1 MLYVRGSTATVI
13 SAVTINAAAQSTAA
27 VTANATALELY
38 DQISLTVTMAS
49 STTTLAPWSV
59 YLIPDTPDDAT
70 SGSIATPPPGVYLV
84 AQWPVQSGTSAQ
96 VFTASGIVIPP
107 GEFTYVVYNGTATN
121 SAATSCTLSRRP
133 YHVA

>member
-1 MLYVRGSTATVI
+1 MQYVRGSTTTPVSGVTV
-13 SAVTINAAAQSTAA
+13 NAGAQSTAA
-27 VTANATALELY
+27 ITTQDTDLELY

-49 STTTLAPWSV
+49 STTTLAPWAV

-70 SGSIATPPPGVYLV
+70 AGSVVTPPSGVYLV

-96 VFTASGIVIPP
+96 VFTASGIPLPP

-121 SAATSCTLSRRP
+121 SSASSVSLSRRP
-133 YHVA
+133 YHVT